1 MAAIRKFLNRSAFR
15 DGKARSVIGP
25 ALLVTIIGALGKT
38 ALFLGDIC
46 STNQQIVSFPLS
58 NEVWPTF
65 VVYQFREAESWL
77 QQQGGGTTIAILDI
91 GTVKRTPLAL
101 PPLDE
106 QRAIAD
112 FLDAMD
118 ERIIRF
124 IDARRRMIELL
135 EEQKQAIINQAV
147 TKGLDPDIPMKPSG
161 VDWLGDI
168 PAHWEVSPLGRL
180 VDLLGGMTPSKN
192 NTEYWSGTMP

>member
-1 MAAIRKFLNRSAFR
+1 M
-15 DGKARSVIGP
+15 
-25 ALLVTIIGALGKT
+25 
-38 ALFLGDIC
+38 
-46 STNQQIVSFPLS
+46 
-58 NEVWPTF
+58 
-65 VVYQFREAESWL
+65 